1 VYCSLSTPKSCLA
14 NAYHADRLRAACSLA
29 YAARTILRV
38 PDRRFAAAA
47 CIFFARLHAA
57 FGILAMLTKIAW
69 LIRHSGTRLVLSHS
83 LCNPYSRFAMFFG
96 FPQWSDAALW
106 KSCGCSA
113 APLCVTV
120 DNRRHPAATDVQS
133 RHAMSINQVPSR
145 GMHFAPKTNTQ
156 MFVWLWQTDFP
167 IRISREQ
174 SLPAHPSW

>member
-1 VYCSLSTPKSCLA
+1 VVGIIVQY
-14 NAYHADRLRAACSLA
+14 NAAVFTRISADRKF
-29 YAARTILRV
+29 
-38 PDRRFAAAA
+38 PDTRSGDEEKCRYKRMF
-47 CIFFARLHAA
+47 CTRLHAD
-57 FGILAMLTKIAW
+57 FGILAKLTEIAW
-69 LIRHSGTRLVLSHS
+69 LICHSGTRLVLSHS

-120 DNRRHPAATDVQS
+120 DKRRHPAATDVQS
-133 RHAMSINQVPSR
+133 RHTMSINQVPSR